1 MKLKKS
7 QQDIL
12 AGGVLLLFS
21 IGYLA
26 LSCSIKLTYID
37 QIVGS
42 RKFPQICGII
52 MAFLAILL
60 IAGGIRGNRAVT
72 DEERK
77 QTADAEDMVAQ
88 AKKVKD
94 ASTEKTSMVGFY
106 KTILVLVSYAI
117 FIWLLDKIGFTIAAG
132 LYLFSQMW
140 LMAGKKSE
148 AKSLIFY
155 ALLSAAFAIGI
166 YLLFYKGFS
175 LILPKASWF

>member
-21 IGYLA
+21 ICYLA

-60 IAGGIRGNRAVT
+60 MIGGIRGNKGMAG
-72 DEERK
+72 E
-77 QTADAEDMVAQ
+77 AETVESAG
-88 AKKVKD
+88 
-94 ASTEKTSMVGFY
+94 TEKASMTGFY
-106 KTILVLVSYAI
+106 KTILVLVSYAV

-132 LYLFSQMW
+132 LYLFSQML
-140 LMAGKKSE
+140 LMTGKKPQ
-148 AKSLIFY
+148 ARRVLFY

-175 LILPKASWF
+175 LILPRASWF